1 MSILSV
7 DNISP
12 IGSGTSVTINSVAT
26 LEVNKLNVSGIST
39 FSDIVDVTGSNS
51 TVRLGSGASRRLM
64 YRAGENDI
72 ILEAAS
78 NFFYRQKIS
87 DTSHRW
93 YTNGA
98 DEKVIITGAG
108 LVGISSNT
116 PTSPLEIHTT
126 AGSPAWK
133 FRINTSVSDGVGF
146 YQRAN
151 GDFELVLRDAS
162 NNNNYI
168 SGNGGDLQF
177 VTTGT
182 EKLRI
187 LSDGKLLIGSSNQS
201 NNARLGNELC
211 IVGTEAYTGMS
222 ITNYPGTNAS
232 HAPMIDFN
240 RSRGSADQNMT
251 TVVASDKLGE
261 MIFRGS
267 DGSSFQ
273 DAVTLRAYADSVS
286 GSIVNGRFEIGT
298 TNGSHT
304 AKWIVSKE
312 GYVTKPYT
320 PMFLAGRTGGNY
332 TATIGTFPFNVTR
345 INVGNHYSTSTYKF
359 TAPVAGVYYFFAQVY
374 YNNGSGQ
381 YRVGFR
387 KEPSGGS
394 AFMLNTAS
402 HKMVDN
408 DNSQNISIIES
419 MAVGDTVRLFSDQNA
434 SIQCYYDINGTTY
447 GAHTY
452 FMGYLI
458 G

>member
-12 IGSGTSVTINSVAT
+12 IGSGTSVTVNNAAT
-26 LEVNKLNVSGIST
+26 LVVNNVNVSGVST

-51 TVRLGSGASRRLM
+51 TVRLGGGASRRLM
-64 YRAGENDI
+64 YRSGDNDI
-72 ILEAAS
+72 VLEAAS

-98 DEKVIITGAG
+98 DEKLMITGAG

-267 DGSSFQ
+267 DGSYFQ
-273 DAVTLRAYADSVS
+273 DAVTLRGYADTVD
-286 GSIVNGRFEIGT
+286 GSYVNGKFEISTGLA
-298 TNGSHT
+298 GSMNVRLR
-304 AKWIVSKE
+304 ISKE
-312 GYVTKPYT
+312 GYVTKPTNPIFHAFGGPSNVATSTDIVFGQERFDIGSGYNT
-320 PMFLAGRTGGNY
+320 STGEY
-332 TATIGTFPFNVTR
+332 TAPATG
-345 INVGNHYSTSTYKF
+345 
-359 TAPVAGVYYFFAQVY
+359 YYHFYAQVY
-374 YNNGSGQ
+374 RQNTSDDSSWGFFLDTGSGYSQ
-381 YRVGFR
+381 ISESRIENDANGHTGSGYSTLQCSIYWYMTAGHKIKCRVGNI
-387 KEPSGGS
+387 G
-394 AFMLNTAS
+394 AIHCNNTLS
-402 HKMVDN
+402 YFCGN
-408 DNSQNISIIES
+408 L
-419 MAVGDTVRLFSDQNA
+419 VG
-434 SIQCYYDINGTTY
+434 
-447 GAHTY
+447 
-452 FMGYLI
+452 
-458 G
+458 